1 MNENLAWTTDKPTT
15 PGYYLVRGYAHSEDD
30 PFIEMAAV
38 EVGFDHGELCVNLHE
53 TNSDA
58 NGLQDGYPL
67 DVLDETL
74 EWCPLLPQVKADG
87 AQIAARETKNV

>member
-1 MNENLAWTTDKPTT
+1 MSMNDHLAWTTDKPKA
-15 PGYYLVRGYAHSEDD
+15 PGYYLVRGYAYSEYDR
-30 PFIEMAAV
+30 FVEMAAV

-58 NGLQDGYPL
+58 NGLRDGYPV

-74 EWCPLLPQVKADG
+74 EWCPLHPQVKPTTAKGERDG
-87 AQIAARETKNV
+87 CE